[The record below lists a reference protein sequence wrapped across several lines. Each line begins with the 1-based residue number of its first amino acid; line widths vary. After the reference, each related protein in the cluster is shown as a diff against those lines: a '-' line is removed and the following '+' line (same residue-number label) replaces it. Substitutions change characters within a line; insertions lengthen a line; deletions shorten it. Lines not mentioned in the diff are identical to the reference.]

1 MPFID
6 HVRGA
11 PGIVEDHRGHAHAVD
26 LPSDRPGLFDDR
38 QVLADGEPHAKSEA
52 EWGFPI
58 HKSTLTHHFKT
69 LRYAGLTRTITAGRK
84 HAIQLRRP
92 ELDARF
98 PGLIDALTAPT
109 PEP

>member
-1 MPFID
+1 MPPDDYPVPDMSQVRMID
-6 HVRGA
+6 VIRALADPVRLR
-11 PGIVEDHRGHAHAVD
+11 IV
-26 LPSDRPGLFDDR
+26 
-38 QVLADGEPHAKSEA
+38 QVLSDGEPHAKSET

-69 LRYAGLTRTITAGRK
+69 LRHAGLTRTITTGRN

-98 PGLIDALTAPT
+98 PGLIEALTAPT
-109 PEP
+109 PDP